1 VQPLSGRA
9 RPIRLE
15 PRQVRGLAYE
25 TLSDPILVT
34 RAKDGDRQALE
45 ALCARH
51 APRVERLARRLLRDP
66 EDASDAAQEALAKL
80 CVRLAQYRGD
90 SQFSTWLHRLVVNT
104 CRDAAERR
112 QVRVH
117 EPLGDDLSSGPDD
130 DPVRAAGMSELRRE
144 LCDSLVD
151 VSPQQAQVVLLKDAL
166 GYSFEEIAEAVGM
179 PVGTA
184 KCHAHRGRSRLRD
197 RLEERDVA

>member
-1 VQPLSGRA
+1 MQPLSGRA
-9 RPIRLE
+9 RPITLE
-15 PRQVRGLAYE
+15 LRQDRGLVYE
-25 TLSDPILVT
+25 KLSDPILVT
-34 RAKDGDRQALE
+34 RAKDGDRLALE

-66 EDASDAAQEALAKL
+66 EDARDAAQEALAKL
-80 CVRLAQYRGD
+80 CVRLKQFRGD

-104 CRDAAERR
+104 CHDAAERR
-112 QVRVH
+112 KVRVH
-117 EPLGDDLSSGPDD
+117 EPLAEDLSSGPDA

-144 LCDSLVD
+144 LCDSLAG

-166 GYSFEEIAEAVGM
+166 GYSFEEIAEASGM

-184 KCHAHRGRSRLRD
+184 KCHAHRGRNRLRE
-197 RLEERDVA
+197 RLEEREVA